1 VFVEAA
7 LGLNSSDGNL
17 TPDFPAF
24 ERHLEVALLND
35 AHGRFLQWIDEYA
48 TVSTARKRVLDE
60 WSDPEDGVED
70 FRIEKKRRVED

>member
-7 LGLNSSDGNL
+7 LGLTSSDGNL
-17 TPDFPAF
+17 TFDFSAF

-70 FRIEKKRRVED
+70 LRIENKRRVED

>member
-17 TPDFPAF
+17 TPDFSAF

-70 FRIEKKRRVED
+70 LRIENKRRVED